1 MNILKNLFINPNSKT
16 LRAGWRILMFGVFF
30 VPINLGLTFGVR
42 EILGSLKGGGTL
54 WFTLLG
60 ISATIAAYITRK
72 YIDKESFISL
82 GLRIDK
88 MAILD
93 VFSGVVNSAIIMTS
107 IYFTMLLTGLIEFK
121 GFSWWTDISSHDIN
135 FNVAVIPIILT
146 VLWELVV
153 VAWWEEL
160 VFRGIIFQNMIKGM
174 GLIWAVI
181 ISSILFGLVHAGNPD
196 ATLISTL
203 MIAIITPQLIYA
215 YLKTGQLWLP
225 IGLHLGWNFFQAS
238 VFGFASSGQTSP
250 SMITQNPIGRDWL
263 SGGAFGAE
271 GSILIIPFIIVS
283 VFLIHWWVKATRDS
297 DQKFF
302 GLLVKQE

>member
-1 MNILKNLFINPNSKT
+1 MKNIFINPNSRT
-16 LRAGWRILMFGVFF
+16 LRAGWRILMFVVFF
-30 VPINLGLTFGVR
+30 VPLNLGLTFGVR

-82 GLRIDK
+82 GLKLDK

-93 VFSGVVNSAIIMTS
+93 VFSGVINSAIIMAS
-107 IYFTMLLTGLIEFK
+107 IYFTMLLTGLIEFT
-121 GFSWWTDISSHDIN
+121 GFSWWTDSSSPDISFSL
-135 FNVAVIPIILT
+135 AVMPIILA
-146 VLWELVV
+146 VFWELVV

-160 VFRGIIFQNMIKGM
+160 VFRGIIFQNMIKGL

-196 ATLISTL
+196 ATLMSTL
-203 MIAIITPQLIYA
+203 MIAFITPQLIYA

-238 VFGFASSGQTSP
+238 VFGFASSGQASP
-250 SMITQNPIGRDWL
+250 TMITQNPIGPDWL

-271 GSILIIPFIIVS
+271 GSILVIPFTIAS
-283 VFLIHWWVKATRDS
+283 VYLIHWWVKATRDPG
-297 DQKFF
+297 QKFF
-302 GLLVKQE
+302 GYLVKQE

>member
-135 FNVAVIPIILT
+135 FNVAVIPIILA

-283 VFLIHWWVKATRDS
+283 VFLIHWWVKATRNS

-302 GLLVKQE
+302 GFLVKQ